1 MNQKNERQERRRG
14 AHREPR
20 AHRAP
25 RALISVYDKTGIDIL
40 ARDLAACGVEIIATG
55 GTARSLREAGLE
67 VKEVAEITSF
77 PEMMDGRV
85 KTLHPKIHGGILARR
100 DLAHHLEAMS
110 AHDIAPIDF
119 LIVNLYPFAET
130 LASGASQDECIEQID
145 IGAPAMIRGAAKN
158 HAFVTVIVD
167 AQDYS
172 VLSEHLKNHQGATD
186 LALRRALAQKAF
198 AWTSAYDAH
207 IAQWLAET
215 SAKSVDMNN
224 VPYVIAGHAAQKLR
238 YGENPHQRGALFSAP
253 GTKGGIAHARQVQ
266 GKALSYNNLSDAD
279 AAWALVQEFSEPA
292 AAIIKHA
299 NPCGAALG
307 EDVHRAYQKAL
318 AADPISAFGGIV
330 AVNQKID
337 AALAEK
343 IIEIFTE
350 CVIAP
355 DADEDALSIFSRK
368 KNLRLLFARPSPS
381 GQQRIHSISGG
392 FLVQDDDEGKID
404 QKTLRAVGGREPGAE
419 EQRDMLFAWV
429 ICKYAKSNAIV
440 LAHECATCGI
450 GAGQMS
456 RVDAA
461 QIAISKAPREIKNR
475 EIKNREIKNLVA
487 ASDAF
492 FPFPDGVALLAQ
504 AGVSAIIQP
513 GGSMRDD
520 EVIAEAKKNDIAMWL
535 TGMRHFRH

>member
-1 MNQKNERQERRRG
+1 MNQKNGRQERPG
-14 AHREPR
+14 KR
-20 AHRAP
+20 ALRAP

-55 GTARSLREAGLE
+55 GTAQSLREAGLD

-100 DLAHHLEAMS
+100 DLTHHLEAMS

-130 LASGASQDECIEQID
+130 LTSGASQDECIEQID

-167 AQDYS
+167 AQDYAL
-172 VLSEHLKNHQGATD
+172 LSEHLKNHSGATD
-186 LALRRALAQKAF
+186 PALRRALAQKAF

-215 SAKSVDMNN
+215 SAESADVHVDIDN

-238 YGENPHQRGALFSAP
+238 YGENPHQRGALFSEPEIKP

-299 NPCGAALG
+299 NPCGAALD
-307 EDVHRAYQKAL
+307 EDVHRAYQKAR

-355 DADEDALSIFSRK
+355 DAGEDALSIFSRK
-368 KNLRLLFARPSPS
+368 KNLRVLFARPSPS
-381 GQQRIHSISGG
+381 GQRRIHSISGG
-392 FLVQDDDEGKID
+392 FLVQDDDEGQID
-404 QKTLRAVGGREPGAE
+404 QKTLRAVGARAPGVE

-461 QIAISKAPREIKNR
+461 QIAISKALDK
-475 EIKNREIKNLVA
+475 KVVGKTKNLVA

-520 EVIAEAKKNDIAMWL
+520 EVIAEAKKHDIAMWL

>member
-1 MNQKNERQERRRG
+1 MNQKNGRQERPG
-14 AHREPR
+14 KR
-20 AHRAP
+20 ALRAP

-55 GTARSLREAGLE
+55 GTAQSLREAGLD

-100 DLAHHLEAMS
+100 DLTHHLEAMS

-130 LASGASQDECIEQID
+130 LTSGASQDECIEQID

-167 AQDYS
+167 AQDYAL
-172 VLSEHLKNHQGATD
+172 LSEHLKNHSGATD
-186 LALRRALAQKAF
+186 PALRRALAQKAF

-215 SAKSVDMNN
+215 SAESVDMNN
-224 VPYVIAGHAAQKLR
+224 VPYVIAGYAAQKLR

-299 NPCGAALG
+299 NPCGAALD
-307 EDVHRAYQKAL
+307 EDVHRAYQKAR

-355 DADEDALSIFSRK
+355 DAGEDALSIFSRK
-368 KNLRLLFARPSPS
+368 KNLRVLFARPSPS
-381 GQQRIHSISGG
+381 GQRRIHSISGG
-392 FLVQDDDEGKID
+392 FLVQDDDEGQID
-404 QKTLRAVGGREPGAE
+404 QKTLRAVGARAPGVE

-461 QIAISKAPREIKNR
+461 QIAISKAPKEIKNR
-475 EIKNREIKNLVA
+475 GIKNLVA

-520 EVIAEAKKNDIAMWL
+520 EVIAEAKKHDIAMWL

>member
-1 MNQKNERQERRRG
+1 MNQKNGRQERPG
-14 AHREPR
+14 KR
-20 AHRAP
+20 ALRAP

-55 GTARSLREAGLE
+55 GTAQSLREAGLD

-100 DLAHHLEAMS
+100 DLTHHLEAMS

-130 LASGASQDECIEQID
+130 LTSGASQDECIEQID

-167 AQDYS
+167 AQDYAL
-172 VLSEHLKNHQGATD
+172 LSEHLKNHSGATD
-186 LALRRALAQKAF
+186 PALRRALAQKAF

-215 SAKSVDMNN
+215 SAESADVHVDIDN

-238 YGENPHQRGALFSAP
+238 YGENPHQRGALFSEPEIKP

-299 NPCGAALG
+299 NPCGAALD
-307 EDVHRAYQKAL
+307 EDVHRAYQKAR

-355 DADEDALSIFSRK
+355 DAGEDALSIFSRK
-368 KNLRLLFARPSPS
+368 KNLRVLFARPSPS
-381 GQQRIHSISGG
+381 GQRRIHSISGG
-392 FLVQDDDEGKID
+392 FLVQDDDEGQID
-404 QKTLRAVGGREPGAE
+404 QKTLRAVGARAPGVE

-461 QIAISKAPREIKNR
+461 QIAISKALDK
-475 EIKNREIKNLVA
+475 KVADKTKNLVA

-520 EVIAEAKKNDIAMWL
+520 EVIAEAKKHDIAMWL